1 MNKPQPAICPA
12 RPAAEQKAPAV
23 FRPVTAVQAKLPPCV
38 QPKATMNFRLE
49 TRPAPPVYRLREKV
63 SQLKASG
70 TNFNAF
76 AQKAVPASPR
86 IRAGVSPRAAAIQ
99 RAKSSESTSVR
110 LKIKDTWYEG
120 ATGKGHG
127 HAEMDALHEYIDAQG
142 GVDNAVAHFKRARG
156 LVVEC
161 TEKPVCVRCTQVLK
175 TLGFAC
181 SEDTKWGSDSMGS
194 TEWGA
199 SMNVKAFLAKY
210 GLDVEKIAK

>member
-1 MNKPQPAICPA
+1 
-12 RPAAEQKAPAV
+12 
-23 FRPVTAVQAKLPPCV
+23 
-38 QPKATMNFRLE
+38 MNFRLE
-49 TRPAPPVYRLREKV
+49 TRPAPPVYRPQEKV

-76 AQKAVPASPR
+76 AQKAVPPSPG
-86 IRAGVSPRAAAIQ
+86 IRAGLSPLAATIQ

-127 HAEMDALHEYIDAQG
+127 PGEMGALHEYIDGQG
-142 GVDNAVAHFKRARG
+142 GADSAVAHFRRARG
-156 LVVEC
+156 LLVEC
-161 TEKPVCVRCTQVLK
+161 TEKPVCVRCTLVLK

-181 SEDTKWGSDSMGS
+181 SDGTKWGSDSMGS

-199 SMNVKAFLAKY
+199 SMNVKAFLKEY
-210 GLDVEKIAK
+210 GLDVEKISK